1 MSKSKTPKRKIPD
14 TSVEAWKSIDPSQ
27 LAQIY
32 CGILYAL
39 GIMHRGTFEE
49 IAAHMKVDKSRVWK
63 RMSEL
68 ERMKLVYRPG
78 SKKML
83 KSGRQGYEWALT
95 SQVSTKTDKDLK
107 ALKGK
112 PTIIDHSRNI
122 QSISEQTKL
131 FLDTL

>member
-1 MSKSKTPKRKIPD
+1 MSKRKVPE
-14 TSVEAWKSIDPSQ
+14 TSVEAWKSIDPTQ

-39 GIMHRGTFEE
+39 GIMYKGTFEE
-49 IAAHMKVDKSRVWK
+49 IAAHMKVDKSKVWK

-68 ERMKLVYRPG
+68 EKMKLVYRPG

-95 SQVSTKTDKDLK
+95 SQVTPKTDKEQK

-112 PTIIDHSRNI
+112 LTVQDHSRNI
-122 QSISEQTKL
+122 QTISKQTKL

>member
-1 MSKSKTPKRKIPD
+1 MSKRKVPD
-14 TSVEAWKSIDPSQ
+14 TSVEAWRSIDPSQ
-27 LAQIY
+27 LARIY

-39 GIMHRGTFEE
+39 GIMHKATFEE

-95 SQVSTKTDKDLK
+95 SQITPRTDKEQK

-112 PTIIDHSRNI
+112 PTIQDHSRAI
-122 QSISEQTKL
+122 ESISKQATQLKML
-131 FLDTL
+131 

>member
-1 MSKSKTPKRKIPD
+1 MSKRKVPS
-14 TSVEAWKSIDPSQ
+14 TSVEAWRSIDPAQ

-32 CGILYAL
+32 TGILYAL
-39 GIMHRGTFEE
+39 GVMYKATFEE
-49 IAAHMKVDKSRVWK
+49 IAAHMKVNKDRVWK

-78 SKKML
+78 SKKLL
-83 KSGRQGYEWALT
+83 KSGRQGYEWSLT
-95 SQVSTKTDKDLK
+95 SHMIVTTDKAQK

-112 PTIIDHSRNI
+112 PTVIDHSRNI
-122 QSISEQTKL
+122 QSISKQAKL

>member
-1 MSKSKTPKRKIPD
+1 MRKRKVPE
-14 TSVEAWKSIDPSQ
+14 TSIEAWRSIDPAQ

-32 CGILYAL
+32 RGILYAL
-39 GIMHRGTFEE
+39 GIMHRATFEE

-78 SKKML
+78 SKKLL
-83 KSGRQGYEWALT
+83 KSGRQGYEWSLT
-95 SQVSTKTDKDLK
+95 SQVTPKTDSELK

-112 PTIIDHSRNI
+112 PTIQDHSRAI
-122 QSISEQTKL
+122 ESISKQATQLKML
-131 FLDTL
+131 